1 MLNNT
6 IDCINF
12 HFADTDRMAKP
23 TIQDIAQIMGV
34 SGSTVSRALRDDPR
48 ISEKVIRAV
57 KSTAVRLGYV
67 PNIAA
72 SNLRMGKTKLIG
84 LIVRD
89 IRDGFCLEVIPS
101 VESACAASEYGLLLC
116 DAGASQPGELE
127 YLRTLLQRRVDGII
141 LITPQ
146 TTIPDPYLLFRRE
159 VPLVLVD
166 SVVNGAP
173 ICAVSVDHTMGGCLS
188 TQHLLELGHQHIAF
202 LSGPL
207 SLSSSLRC
215 VEGYHNA
222 MTQAGIG
229 MQDQIVVLTEKT
241 DIQAGYN
248 GMLDIIQLDP
258 RPTAVATFSDLMA
271 AGALEAARHCD
282 ISVPEELSIIGYDDI
297 PLSSLL
303 TPPLTTIKQNKD
315 QLGAIAMQLLL
326 EEIRDHDHIHQQVQI
341 PPTLVI
347 RGSTT
352 SPKRSIALTNQ
363 R

>member
-1 MLNNT
+1 
-6 IDCINF
+6 
-12 HFADTDRMAKP
+12 MAKP
-23 TIQDIAQIMGV
+23 TIQDIAQIMGI

-48 ISEKVIRAV
+48 ISEKVIRDV
-57 KSTAVRLGYV
+57 KSTAVQLGYV

-72 SNLRMGKTKLIG
+72 SNLRKGKTKLIG

-101 VESACAASEYGLLLC
+101 VEAACAASEYGLLLC
-116 DAGASQPGELE
+116 NAGASQQGELE

-141 LITPQ
+141 LITPV
-146 TTIPDPYLLFRRE
+146 TTIPNPYLLFCRE

-166 SVVNGAP
+166 SVINGAP
-173 ICAVSVDHTMGGCLS
+173 ICTVSVDHTMGGYLS
-188 TQHLLELGHQHIAF
+188 TKHLLQLGHQIIAF

-215 VEGYHNA
+215 VEGYRNA
-222 MTQAGIG
+222 MTEAGI
-229 MQDQIVVLTEKT
+229 QVEDQIVVLTDKT
-241 DIQAGYN
+241 DIQAGYD
-248 GMLDIIQLDP
+248 GMSDIIKLNP

-271 AGALEAARHCD
+271 AGALEAARHSG
-282 ISVPEELSIIGYDDI
+282 IAVPDELSIIGYDDI

-315 QLGAIAMQLLL
+315 ELGAIAMQLLL
-326 EEIRDHDHIHQQVQI
+326 EEIHDQGHIHQQVQI
-341 PPTLVI
+341 PPTLVL

-352 SPKRSIALTNQ
+352 SPEQAIASHNQ

>member
-1 MLNNT
+1 
-6 IDCINF
+6 
-12 HFADTDRMAKP
+12 MAKP
-23 TIQDIAQIMGV
+23 TIQDIAQIMGI

-48 ISEKVIRAV
+48 ISEKVTREV
-57 KSTAVRLGYV
+57 KNTAIRLGYV
-67 PNIAA
+67 PNIGA

-101 VESACAASEYGLLLC
+101 VEAACAASEYGLLLC
-116 DAGASQPGELE
+116 NAGASQQSELE

-141 LITPQ
+141 LITPV
-146 TTIPDPYLLFRRE
+146 TAIPDPYLVFRRE

-173 ICAVSVDHTMGGCLS
+173 ICTVSVDHTMGGYLS
-188 TQHLLELGHQHIAF
+188 TKHLLDLGHQHIAF

-215 VEGYHNA
+215 VEGYRNA
-222 MTQAGIG
+222 MTEAGVR
-229 MQDQIVVLTEKT
+229 MEDQIVVLTEKT

-248 GMLDIIQLDP
+248 GMLDIIKLNP

-271 AGALEAARHCD
+271 AGALEAARDCG
-282 ISVPEELSIIGYDDI
+282 ISVPDELSIIGYDDI
-297 PLSSLL
+297 PLNSLL

-315 QLGAIAMQLLL
+315 ELGAIAMQLLL
-326 EEIRDHDHIHQQVQI
+326 EEIHDQNHVHQQIQI
-341 PPTLVI
+341 PPTLVL
-347 RGSTT
+347 RGSTA
-352 SPKRSIALTNQ
+352 SIKPATVSNNHQ
-363 R
+363 